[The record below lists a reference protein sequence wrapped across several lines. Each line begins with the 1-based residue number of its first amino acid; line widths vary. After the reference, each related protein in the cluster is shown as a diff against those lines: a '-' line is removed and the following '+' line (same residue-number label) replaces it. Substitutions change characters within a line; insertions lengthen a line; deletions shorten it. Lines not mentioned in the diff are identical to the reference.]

1 MPVFEYAAVSN
12 ANEGHVETGHLIA
25 QDKLDAF
32 DKLKQHD
39 LRLLRLKKIDGLS
52 AMFLKY
58 TANIK

>member
-1 MPVFEYAAVSN
+1 MPVFEYAAVAN
-12 ANEGHVETGHLIA
+12 NNEGHIETGHVIA

-39 LRLLRLKKIDGLS
+39 LRLLRLKKLDGFS
-52 AMFLKY
+52 AMFMKY